1 MKHNR
6 QVSPGKWGLIIAV
19 IAVFL
24 VSISCDLSS
33 SSNDSAKMTLAALDV
48 QATVLAQQNVQ
59 NVEATNQAMQLQFT
73 KSALDMQGTIQAQQA
88 LLSAVPPTSAPPTA
102 EPPTAEP
109 PTAEPPPVQDTSAPP
124 PTADTSGSS
133 SAQASGDVDAKIKA
147 AKILVFEDMSGTG
160 WYRYVQEGLDL
171 GDWSYT
177 DVGSAQG
184 WFKDKLLSGT
194 DWDLIIAASESRTK
208 IQGEFFVYLMDYIKK
223 GTAVIIEHWAID
235 DLSQGK
241 IAPILAKCG
250 VALYKDWFVALGTV
264 PNLSVWFLQP
274 DNPIL
279 HYPNEGI
286 SLRRYTNFWVN
297 DTDKGDLM
305 KLTGGGDAVLVA
317 GTMADRKSDHGTITS
332 CMQGRLIIMTQSTH
346 EYYREDITRLWE
358 NVAYQALK
366 AHFTTVP

>member
-1 MKHNR
+1 MNR
-6 QVSPGKWGLIIAV
+6 NRSSTQKKWGIIIALIV
-19 IAVFL
+19 VFTVTL
-24 VSISCDLSS
+24 SCEIPTTSTNNASL
-33 SSNDSAKMTLAALDV
+33 TLAALDV
-48 QATVLAQQNVQ
+48 QATVLAQQGVQ
-59 NVEATNQAMQLQFT
+59 NAEATNQAMQLEFT

-88 LLSAVPPTSAPPTA
+88 LLSAVPPTA
-102 EPPTAEP
+102 EPPTV
-109 PTAEPPPVQDTSAPP
+109 EPPPVQTEAPP
-124 PTADTSGSS
+124 PVVSEAPPPVVSEAP
-133 SAQASGDVDAKIKA
+133 SAMSEDELKLKIKA
-147 AKILVFEDMSGTG
+147 AKILLFEDMSGTG

-171 GDWSYT
+171 GDWAYT
-177 DVGSAQG
+177 DDGSAQG
-184 WFKDKLLSGT
+184 WFKDHLLSGT

-250 VALYKDWFVALGTV
+250 VALYRDWFVQLGTV

-274 DNPIL
+274 DHPIL

-286 SLRRYTNFWVN
+286 SLRRYTNFWVT
-297 DTDKGDLM
+297 DPDKGDLL

-317 GTMADRKSDHGTITS
+317 GTIADRKSDHGTIVS
-332 CMQGRLIIMTQSTH
+332 CMEGRLIIMTQSTH

-366 AHFTTVP
+366 AHFLTAP

>member
-1 MKHNR
+1 MKNLHPSTYR
-6 QVSPGKWGLIIAV
+6 QWGLIL
-19 IAVFL
+19 VFITL
-24 VSISCDLSS
+24 FSVTLSCDITS

-48 QATVLAQQNVQ
+48 QATVMAQQGLQ
-59 NVEATNQAMQLQFT
+59 NAEATNQAMQLQFT

-88 LLSAVPPTSAPPTA
+88 LLSAVPPTAQPPTQ
-102 EPPTAEP
+102 EP
-109 PTAEPPPVQDTSAPP
+109 PPPVQTEAPPVVTEAPP
-124 PTADTSGSS
+124 PAISQGSTELS
-133 SAQASGDVDAKIKA
+133 EEELKAKIKA
-147 AKILVFEDMSGTG
+147 AKILLFEDMSGTG

-184 WFKDKLLSGT
+184 WFKDNLLSGT
-194 DWDLIIAASESRTK
+194 KWDLIIAASESRTK
-208 IQGEFFVYLMDYIKK
+208 IQGEFFVYLNDYIKQ
-223 GTAVIIEHWAID
+223 GTAVVIEHWALD

-241 IAPILAKCG
+241 VAPILAKCG
-250 VALYKDWFVALGTV
+250 VGLYKDWFVPFGTL

-274 DNPIL
+274 DHPIL

-286 SLRRYTNFWVN
+286 SLRRYTNFWN
-297 DTDKGDLM
+297 FDTDKGDLL
-305 KLTGGGDAVLVA
+305 KITGGGDAVLVA
-317 GTMADRKSDHGTITS
+317 GTIADRKSDHGTIAS
-332 CMQGRLIIMTQSTH
+332 CMQGRLIIMTQSSH